1 MLSGCTAIFML
12 VARADLRRGAK
23 LAVGANA
30 VADARAAARITGRI
44 MLSVETRK
52 QQFQEMGKN
61 NQNASTEL
69 PQQHRKKYKLKLS
82 TSNFTLA
89 AALPHYQKVREKS
102 ILISSMHRSE
112 DTDCT

>member
-1 MLSGCTAIFML
+1 ML
-12 VARADLRRGAK
+12 VACADLRRGAK

-52 QQFQEMGKN
+52 QQFHEVGKN

-69 PQQHRKKYKLKLS
+69 PRQHRNS
-82 TSNFTLA
+82 SHQTSHLPRRCFTA
-89 AALPHYQKVREKS
+89 K
-102 ILISSMHRSE
+102 RSGKNE
-112 DTDCT
+112 S